1 MVSNMHTNAR
11 RDMSERK
18 QHLHNGTILDAYRYR
33 LEAAVSGRKKMIV
46 MNEFSGM
53 LAIHWCFYCK

>member
-1 MVSNMHTNAR
+1 MVSNMHTNSR

-53 LAIHWCFYCK
+53 LAIH